1 MLISRPFLFVQCRPA
16 GNIERDEKQTIAHAG
31 GLTIGKDLRAHVL
44 LEEPDFDPVRD
55 LDLKDDYS
63 GVIISGSPFKAE
75 PFKAGATAT
84 PNAPER
90 RHLHARLTALV
101 QYLLDNDV
109 PTLGLCY
116 GLQMLALAS
125 GTSLTDQTSED
136 LQAVDITIT
145 PEGHRDPVTSHLGNT
160 IRAYTGHEDSL
171 ASLPAGAT
179 LLGRGEHC
187 RYQLVRFGTNIY
199 GTQFHPEITT
209 PGMRIRID
217 QYGGT
222 YYDATMRDA
231 VTARCMSQDVT
242 SSHRLISAFTD
253 YFRR

>member
-1 MLISRPFLFVQCRPA
+1 MPISRPFLFVQCRPA
-16 GNIERDEKQTIAHAG
+16 GNIERDEKQTIARAG
-31 GLTIGKDLRAHVL
+31 GLTIGEDLRAHVL
-44 LEEPDFDPVRD
+44 LEEPDFDPVKD
-55 LDLKDDYS
+55 LDLKNDYS

-75 PFKAGATAT
+75 ATAT
-84 PNAPER
+84 PNTPER
-90 RHLHARLTALV
+90 RHLHARLTALA

-179 LLGRGEHC
+179 LLGCGEHC